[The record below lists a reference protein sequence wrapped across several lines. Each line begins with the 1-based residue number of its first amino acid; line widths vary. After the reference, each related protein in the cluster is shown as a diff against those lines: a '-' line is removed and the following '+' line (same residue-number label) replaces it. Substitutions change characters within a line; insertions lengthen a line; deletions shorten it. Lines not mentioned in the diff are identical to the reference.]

1 MRASLVKALALA
13 LTMALL
19 GGVAQAGKSQAGPPL
34 GPPAVQQGCGA
45 DGKLT
50 PELARLKLPGANNL
64 QPCQPGSIVF
74 VDTLVKKKKVVGFVA
89 IGPGYKVGRV
99 YVAGTPA
106 DDVAA
111 LTKLMPKKPTEADLV
126 NLMTAA
132 LLLSKALSYEN
143 ITWAPAP
150 APQVSARAHAGAA
163 NCGATQNLVVSFT
176 KGALTLTSTPVAGAT
191 PCR

>member
-1 MRASLVKALALA
+1 MRASLVKALV
-13 LTMALL
+13 LTTTLL
-19 GGVAQAGKSQAGPPL
+19 GGVAQAGKTQAGPPL

-64 QPCQPGSIVF
+64 QPCQPGSIIF

-106 DDVAA
+106 DDAAA
-111 LTKLMPKKPTEADLV
+111 LTKLIPKKPTDADLV
-126 NLMTAA
+126 NLLTAA
-132 LLLSKALSYEN
+132 LLLSKNLSYEN

-150 APQVSARAHAGAA
+150 NPQITARAHTGPA
-163 NCGATQNLVVSFT
+163 NCGPTQTLLVT
-176 KGALTLTSTPVAGAT
+176 LAKGALTLTSTPIAGST

>member
-1 MRASLVKALALA
+1 MRALLMTGMT
-13 LTMALL
+13 LTVLT
-19 GGVAQAGKSQAGPPL
+19 GVAQAGKTQAGPPL
-34 GPPAVQQGCGA
+34 APPAIQQGCGA

-64 QPCQPGSIVF
+64 QPCQPGSIIF

-106 DDVAA
+106 DDTAA
-111 LTKLMPKKPTEADLV
+111 LTKLIPKKPTDADLI
-126 NLMTAA
+126 NLLTAA
-132 LLLSKALSYEN
+132 LLLSKNLSYEN

-150 APQVSARAHAGAA
+150 APQITARAHTGAA
-163 NCGATQNLVVSFT
+163 NCGATQTLTIAFT
-176 KGALTLTSTPVAGAT
+176 KNTLTLTSTPAPGST

>member
-1 MRASLVKALALA
+1 MRALLMTGMA
-13 LTMALL
+13 MALL
-19 GGVAQAGKSQAGPPL
+19 AGVAQAGKTQAGPPL
-34 GPPAVQQGCGA
+34 APPAVQQGCGA

-50 PELARLKLPGANNL
+50 PELAKLKLPGANNL

-106 DDVAA
+106 DDAAA
-111 LTKLMPKKPTEADLV
+111 LTKLLPKKPTDADLV
-126 NLMTAA
+126 NLLTAA
-132 LLLSKALSYEN
+132 LLLSKNLSYEN

-150 APQVSARAHAGAA
+150 NPQISARAHAGAA
-163 NCGATQNLVVSFT
+163 NSGATQNLIVALT
-176 KGALTLTSTPVAGAT
+176 KGALTLTSTPLPGSA